1 MLYLNNYKRKEVIT
15 YDQKERQQKM
25 SKTNTTKD
33 YASQIAEKQEII
45 AYLNSEIASINA
57 NIENLKVALKE
68 KKTFQ

>member
-1 MLYLNNYKRKEVIT
+1 MTRTKDCKKT
-15 YDQKERQQKM
+15 

-33 YASQIAEKQEII
+33 YASQIVEKQEII

-57 NIENLKVALKE
+57 NIKNLKVVLKE

>member
-1 MLYLNNYKRKEVIT
+1 MTRTKDCKKT
-15 YDQKERQQKM
+15 

-33 YASQIAEKQEII
+33 FASQIAEKQEII

-57 NIENLKVALKE
+57 NIENLKAVLKE